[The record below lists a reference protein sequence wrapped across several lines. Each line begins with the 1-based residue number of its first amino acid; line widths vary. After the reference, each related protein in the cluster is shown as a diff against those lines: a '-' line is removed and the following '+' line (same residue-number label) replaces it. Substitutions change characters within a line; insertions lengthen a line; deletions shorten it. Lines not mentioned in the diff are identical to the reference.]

1 MPKTKAISLDFVDG
15 HKAEDEH
22 TKWLV
27 FQSVS
32 KCQELEREVISRNSK
47 TVTEYRTTL
56 AEVGNKTSK
65 TRKKSSE
72 RCD

>member
-15 HKAEDEH
+15 HKA
-22 TKWLV
+22 
-27 FQSVS
+27 
-32 KCQELEREVISRNSK
+32 ISRNSK